1 MVLLVRKKK
10 KRCRTKK
17 TLISAF
23 KFTIY
28 SEKYILILLSEI
40 GNENQINNNE
50 GGTNLASNDSI
61 AKETEV
67 SASADYTKIVQSQ
80 SFQELLRKKRN
91 FIVPLSIFFM
101 VFYFTLPILTSYSKV
116 LNSIAFGAI
125 SWAWIF
131 AFAQFIMTWTLCILY
146 SRKAATFDQLVEKIV
161 KEAKG

>member
-10 KRCRTKK
+10 KLCRTKK
-17 TLISAF
+17 TLIPAF
-23 KFTIY
+23 EFTIY
-28 SEKYILILLSEI
+28 SEKYILILLSEN
-40 GNENQINNNE
+40 GNENKINNDE

-67 SASADYTKIVQSQ
+67 SASTDYTKIVQSQ

-116 LNSIAFGAI
+116 LNSYAFGAI

-146 SRKAATFDQLVEKIV
+146 SRKAATFDKLVEKIV

>member
-50 GGTNLASNDSI
+50 GGTNLTSNDSI
-61 AKETEV
+61 VKETEA
-67 SASADYTKIVQSQ
+67 SASTDYTKIVQSQ

-116 LNSIAFGAI
+116 LNSFAFGAI

-161 KEAKG
+161 NEAKG